1 MSEVNLKR
9 LVAYLIWTLC
19 SLFIAGGVTL
29 SASILGASGL
39 GIAGAGG
46 GSLIALLGL
55 GVKVIGPFEF
65 TASKTET
72 PPTPPQQGAPTP

>member
-19 SLFIAGGVTL
+19 SVFIAGGVAL
-29 SASILGASGL
+29 AVSVLGASGL

-46 GSLIALLGL
+46 ASFIALLGL

-65 TASKTET
+65 TASKAET
-72 PPTPPQQGAPTP
+72 PPIETQPGAPSP